1 MDKQEKQL
9 NFSNFIIKSKEV
21 ILKVLSMP
29 QVHYILVGILLLYIG
44 RSIVNGPKAPN
55 INFMAEVLIYTIAAL
70 GLNLLLGFSG
80 LVSLSTAAFI
90 GVTTNGMNLLINTFE
105 YSFILSAII
114 MIIISALFGLLIGF
128 LSLQMEGIY
137 LAIATL
143 FVGYILTQFFTAT
156 EIFNNG
162 RSVRIG
168 AVNLYG
174 DVVLNNILPA
184 DRIVLYNIVVVM
196 LVLMFIITHH
206 IIKSP
211 TGRALMAI
219 SRSQHAAQA
228 MGIKVKKYRIMA
240 FVIATIFA
248 SVAGISHVIFSQ
260 TTGTADKWGL
270 NLSLLILAVVV
281 IGGMKS
287 VLGMLLGAFIIFG
300 VPSLYLQDLEWFKG
314 VESIMTGLLLVLVI
328 IFYPYGLA
336 HIYYDIKKI
345 YYKIKTR
352 IKARLVKNNE

>member
-1 MDKQEKQL
+1 MKIRNKQL
-9 NFSNFIIKSKEV
+9 SVMNIIQIVKNTFIKLLAK
-21 ILKVLSMP
+21 P
-29 QVHYILVGILLLYIG
+29 QVHYILVGILLMYIG
-44 RSIVNGPKAPN
+44 QTIINGPKPPT

-90 GVTTNGMNLLINTFE
+90 GVTTNGMNILINTYE
-105 YSFILSAII
+105 YSFIVSAII
-114 MIIISALFGLLIGF
+114 MIIIAGLFGLLIGF

-143 FVGYILTQFFTAT
+143 FVGYILTQFFTAA

-168 AVNLYG
+168 AVNLWG
-174 DVVLNNILPA
+174 DTVLNNILPP
-184 DRIVLYNIVVVM
+184 DRIVLYNIVVVI
-196 LVLMFIITHH
+196 LVAMFIITHH

-228 MGIKVKKYRIMA
+228 MGIKVKKYRLMA

-248 SVAGISHVIFSQ
+248 SIAGIAHVIFSQ
-260 TTGTADKWGL
+260 TTGTSDKWGL

-287 VLGMLLGAFIIFG
+287 VLGMLLGSFIIFG
-300 VPSLYLQDLEWFKG
+300 VPNFYLQGIEWFKG
-314 VESIMTGLLLVLVI
+314 VESIATGLLLVLVI

-345 YYKIKTR
+345 YIKIKTKL
-352 IKARLVKNNE
+352 KARMVKKHE